1 MFKHIVLAA
10 FLTAGAAAAYAQ
22 PQQAASPPAS
32 ATVDAKMAPSATADT
47 RKLIGRNIKNAE
59 GDTIGEIKSI
69 YLNKD
74 GKVDSVMVSVGGFLG
89 VGDREV
95 RIAWSDLKITDNGE
109 KVTVNM
115 TKDELKAKPE
125 YKYKNETWRG
135 QVFTDTG
142 PWTARPSDTTR
153 SVDSARPANDQLAQT
168 TKPPADRTTDKP
180 ADRPNVAA
188 TTSTGDFNAAGEMS
202 GDALIGATVRN
213 QNREAVGKVED
224 DYRQQRRHQDGGGV
238 GRRLPR
244 RRLEGRRGEVERP
257 QALARRQVHRHHD
270 ELDEGFA
277 EGHAGLQ
284 VRTAAACKQQVGRL
298 SSTKRQD
305 GTGTRRVPVMLLPGQ
320 PVMNGLAWAS

>member
-1 MFKHIVLAA
+1 MLKHIVLAA
-10 FLTAGAAAAYAQ
+10 FLTGGAAAAYAQ

-32 ATVDAKMAPSATADT
+32 TTIESKMAPSATADT
-47 RKLIGRNIKNAE
+47 RKLIGRNIKNAD

-69 YLNKD
+69 YINKD

-142 PWTARPSDTTR
+142 PWAARPSDTAR
-153 SVDSARPANDQLAQT
+153 AAADAPRPASDQLAQT
-168 TKPPADRTTDKP
+168 TKPPADRATDKP

-202 GDALIGATVRN
+202 GNALIGATVRN
-213 QNREAVGKVED
+213 ENREAVGKVED
-224 DYRQQRRHQDGGGV
+224 VYVDNSGAIKTVVVSVGGFLGV
-238 GRRLPR
+238 GSKDVAVKWSDLKLSRDDKSIVIMTSWTKESLKAMPDYKY
-244 RRLEGRRGEVERP
+244 E
-257 QALARRQVHRHHD
+257 RRQ
-270 ELDEGFA
+270 
-277 EGHAGLQ
+277 
-284 VRTAAACKQQVGRL
+284 
-298 SSTKRQD
+298 
-305 GTGTRRVPVMLLPGQ
+305 P
-320 PVMNGLAWAS
+320 ASRSGG